1 MNAREKLKN
10 KFNRSHTQKSNSS
23 QLLETHEEEK
33 KATPTKAKRNWVT
46 VSNKVNSKDLQKIS
60 VNEDE
65 GANRINL
72 EAEMDKY
79 LGGDNDKLEGFY
91 ESDEEIQFD
100 SINPDSQASGANRSF
115 FGKITSAFQSF
126 AGNKVLTR
134 EDMEP
139 ILANFAQTL
148 MDKNVNQDVANDICR
163 QVEKDLMDSRTRSFT
178 SVNATIKTSLEQAI
192 ANLLTPRRNI
202 DILKEA
208 LAAKKQG
215 QVYSIAFIGVNG
227 VGKST
232 SLAKTAYYLKTKGN
246 LKVML
251 AGCDNFRS
259 GAIE

>member
-10 KFNRSHTQKSNSS
+10 KFNRSQTQKSNSS
-23 QLLETHEEEK
+23 QLLETQEEEK

-46 VSNKVNSKDLQKIS
+46 VSNKVNAKDLQKIS

-65 GANRINL
+65 SANRINL

-139 ILANFAQTL
+139 ILANFA
-148 MDKNVNQDVANDICR
+148 
-163 QVEKDLMDSRTRSFT
+163 
-178 SVNATIKTSLEQAI
+178 
-192 ANLLTPRRNI
+192 
-202 DILKEA
+202 
-208 LAAKKQG
+208 
-215 QVYSIAFIGVNG
+215 
-227 VGKST
+227 
-232 SLAKTAYYLKTKGN
+232 
-246 LKVML
+246 
-251 AGCDNFRS
+251 
-259 GAIE
+259 